1 MELLLP
7 RRCAGCRAV
16 GEVLCPECRAAFQTP
31 PQRVTTVVDTHVPVF
46 ALGPYDERRASVIV
60 AMKERNNL
68 AVRGVLGAVL
78 AAGIRT
84 LQARGDLPE
93 TMTLVPAPT
102 KARNARLRGGDH
114 VTGLGR
120 ASGFPVD
127 AVLRHGRVRDSATLN
142 ARSRRRNL
150 AGQVELRARPTGP
163 VLLIDDVVTTGATL
177 AAAAEVLFS
186 ARVPVVASLTFAA
199 A

>member
-7 RRCAGCRAV
+7 RRCAGCRVA
-16 GEVLCPECRAAFQTP
+16 GDVLCPECRAAFQQP
-31 PQRVTTVVDTHVPVF
+31 PQRVITAVDTHVPVF
-46 ALGPYDERRASVIV
+46 ALGPYDERRASAIV

-84 LQARGDLPE
+84 LQARGELPE
-93 TMTLVPAPT
+93 TLMLVPAPT

-114 VTGLGR
+114 VTDLGR

-127 AVLRHGRVRDSATLN
+127 AVLRHGRVRDSAKLG
-142 ARSRRRNL
+142 ARARRQNL
-150 AGQVELRARPTGP
+150 AGQVEVRAKPAGP

-177 AAAAEVLFS
+177 AASAEVLFS
-186 ARVPVVASLTFAA
+186 ARVPVVAALTFAA